1 MKYICF
7 GLEYSRVSGR
17 ACIFCN
23 VGFDGMKLQ
32 CSAQAVNDRQLLF
45 CMQVMKLITSA
56 NEAYKP
62 SIGEITSQEHIL
74 FVMAKRS
81 MTVNGSKSLW
91 FNQHMYADS

>member
-45 CMQVMKLITSA
+45 CVHVMKLITSA
-56 NEAYKP
+56 IEAYKP
-62 SIGEITSQEHIL
+62 SIGEITSQEHIF

-81 MTVNGSKSLW
+81 ITVNGSKSLW

>member
-1 MKYICF
+1 MFWASVLTGF
-7 GLEYSRVSGR
+7 GMCMHFLYS
-17 ACIFCN
+17 
-23 VGFDGMKLQ
+23 GFDGMKLQ

-45 CMQVMKLITSA
+45 CVHVMKLITSA
-56 NEAYKP
+56 DEAYKP
-62 SIGEITSQEHIL
+62 SIGEITSQEHIF

>member
-1 MKYICF
+1 MHFLC
-7 GLEYSRVSGR
+7 
-17 ACIFCN
+17 
-23 VGFDGMKLQ
+23 VGFEGMKLQ

-45 CMQVMKLITSA
+45 CVHVMKLITSA

-62 SIGEITSQEHIL
+62 SIGEITSQEHIFF

-81 MTVNGSKSLW
+81 MTVNGSKSLR